1 VLDWREPDPSLLQTG
16 PIALQLHGYTK
27 PQEVIYK
34 DVVIETFP
42 KEDRLITVQE

>member
-1 VLDWREPDPSLLQTG
+1 VLDWREPNPGRLRSG
-16 PIALQLHGYTK
+16 PIGLQLHGYLK

-42 KEDRLITVQE
+42 KEDRLITLRP